1 MTRKIPLFKLN
12 YDKNEEQAV
21 LETIRSKWIS
31 TGPKSRQMEDYFSD
45 KIGSK
50 YCLTLTNCTS
60 ALHVALLV
68 AGVGEGDEVLVPSLS
83 FVATANVVKYTG
95 ATPVFCDITGNQDL
109 TIDPLE
115 IEKKITDKTR
125 AIIPMHYGGFG
136 ANMEK
141 INTIA
146 HKNNLMVV
154 EDASH
159 APMATYKGK
168 HLGTIGDIGCFS
180 FYSNKNISV
189 GEGGMLVTD
198 SRDFYERAKLLRS
211 HGMTSLAYN
220 RKDGNNTYD
229 VIELGYNY
237 RMDDIRASLGLV
249 QMKKL
254 SASIQKLQE
263 IRSYYVEK
271 LQTIDRIEI
280 PFKNYQGISTNYIFP
295 IVLENSTA
303 EKRDQVRAFLKENG
317 IQTSVHY
324 PAIHEFSIYSQQNAQ
339 LPKTEYVARNEI
351 TLPMFTTLEKAE
363 IDYIA
368 EKLQEALCQ

>member
-1 MTRKIPLFKLN
+1 MTKKIPLFKLN

-21 LETIRSKWIS
+21 LDTIRSKWIS

-60 ALHVALLV
+60 ALHVALIV
-68 AGVGEGDEVLVPSLS
+68 AGVGKGDEVLVPSLS

-95 ATPVFCDITGNQDL
+95 ATPVFCDITSYQDL
-109 TIDPLE
+109 TISPKE
-115 IEKKITDKTR
+115 IEKKITDKTK

-141 INTIA
+141 ISEIA
-146 HKNNLMVV
+146 EQNNIKIV

-159 APMATYKGK
+159 APMATYREK

-198 SRDFYERAKLLRS
+198 DQELYERAKLLRS

-263 IRSYYVEK
+263 IRSYYVKK
-271 LQTIDRIEI
+271 LLPIDGIVI
-280 PFKNYQGISTNYIFP
+280 PFENYKSLSTNYIFP
-295 IVLENSTA
+295 IVLENSNA

-324 PAIHEFSIYSQQNAQ
+324 PAIHEFSIYNQNQVQ

-351 TLPMFTTLEKAE
+351 TLPLFTTLKKAE

-368 EKLQEALCQ
+368 EILQEAL

>member
-1 MTRKIPLFKLN
+1 MTKKIPLFKLN

-21 LETIRSKWIS
+21 LDTIRSKWIS

-60 ALHVALLV
+60 ALHVALIV
-68 AGVGEGDEVLVPSLS
+68 AGVGKGDEVLVPSLS

-95 ATPVFCDITGNQDL
+95 ATPVFCDITSYQDL
-109 TIDPLE
+109 TISPKE
-115 IEKKITDKTR
+115 IEKKITDKTK

-141 INTIA
+141 ISEIA
-146 HKNNLMVV
+146 EQNNIKIV

-159 APMATYKGK
+159 APMATYREK

-198 SRDFYERAKLLRS
+198 DQELYERAKLLRS

-263 IRSYYVEK
+263 IRSYYVKK
-271 LQTIDRIEI
+271 LQAIDGIVI
-280 PFKNYQGISTNYIFP
+280 PFENYQSLSTNYIFP
-295 IVLENSTA
+295 VVLEKSNA

-324 PAIHEFSIYSQQNAQ
+324 PAIHEFSIYNQNQVQ

-351 TLPMFTTLEKAE
+351 TLPLFTTLKKAE

-368 EKLQEALCQ
+368 EILQEAL